1 MEFTRGD
8 TYRFK
13 FQRLDE
19 NGGVIESKAQK
30 MWFTVKRNYN
40 TKEKL
45 IQKTLEKNEI
55 TFDSEFFYHIIIEP
69 SDTSGL
75 QYKKYVYDIQVEND
89 GIVSTIAKGELNLTH
104 EVTFEGGT
112 Q

>member
-1 MEFTRGD
+1 M
-8 TYRFK
+8 
-13 FQRLDE
+13 
-19 NGGVIESKAQK
+19 
-30 MWFTVKRNYN
+30 
-40 TKEKL
+40 
-45 IQKTLEKNEI
+45 
-55 TFDSEFFYHIIIEP
+55 FFYHIIIEP

-112 Q
+112 HG